1 MGAGLSSAV
10 GSEGAGVGSGLG
22 DLPEGCIAEVLRRL
36 DPPDICRLVR
46 LNRTFLDAGSSDL
59 IWEEKLPRNYG
70 YLVEKVLEGEEKAEG
85 SGAIVEKLGT
95 FLKKEVYALLCRR
108 NSFDGGNKEFWLE
121 KSSGGICMQ
130 ISSKALSI
138 TGIDDR
144 RYWNYIP
151 TKESSFGVVAYLLQI
166 WWLEVRGEIEF
177 AFPEGTYSL
186 YFHLHLGKPSR
197 RRGRRNCITDNIHGW
212 DLKPVRFQLSTLDG
226 QQMQSK
232 AYLAEPGVWSY
243 HHVGDFVVKPSDEV
257 THVRFS
263 LLQID
268 CTHTKGGLCVDSV
281 LIEPKGLRQDNIYC
295 A

>member
-1 MGAGLSSAV
+1 MVHFIFFSIFSKVKKSKKKSILFN
-10 GSEGAGVGSGLG
+10 
-22 DLPEGCIAEVLRRL
+22 L
-36 DPPDICRLVR
+36 DHSFAL
-46 LNRTFLDAGSSDL
+46 FA
-59 IWEEKLPRNYG
+59 KF
-70 YLVEKVLEGEEKAEG
+70 
-85 SGAIVEKLGT
+85 
-95 FLKKEVYALLCRR
+95 FLKK
-108 NSFDGGNKEFWLE
+108 NKTAAW
-121 KSSGGICMQ
+121 I
-130 ISSKALSI
+130 
-138 TGIDDR
+138 
-144 RYWNYIP
+144 IP
-151 TKESSFGVVAYLLQI
+151 CSFGVVAYLLQI

-177 AFPEGTYSL
+177 SFPQGTYSL
-186 YFHLHLGKPSR
+186 YFRLHLGKPSR
-197 RRGRRNCITDNIHGW
+197 RRGRRNCMTDNIHGW

-243 HHVGDFVVKPSDEV
+243 YHVGDFVVKRSDEV

>member
-1 MGAGLSSAV
+1 MGAWLSSVV
-10 GSEGAGVGSGLG
+10 GSEGDGVGGLG

-36 DPPDICRLVR
+36 DAPDICQLMQI
-46 LNRTFLDAGSSDL
+46 NRTFLDAGSSDF
-59 IWEEKLPRNYG
+59 IWEEKLPKNYG
-70 YLVEKVLEGEEKAEG
+70 YLVKKALEGEEKAEG
-85 SGAIVEKLGT
+85 LGANTEKLRA
-95 FLKKEVYALLCRR
+95 FVKKDVYALLCRR
-108 NSFDGGNKEFWLE
+108 NSFDGGNKEFWLD
-121 KSSGGICMQ
+121 KSTGGICMQ

-151 TKESSFGVVAYLLQI
+151 IEESRFGAVAYLVQI

-177 AFPEGTYSL
+177 PFPEGTYSL
-186 YFHLHLGKPSR
+186 FFRLHLGKPSKR
-197 RRGRRNCITDNIHGW
+197 LGRRSCITDNIHGW

-232 AYLAEPGVWSY
+232 AYLAEPGVWSC
-243 HHVGDFVVKPSDEV
+243 HHVGDFLVNRSDEV
-257 THVRFS
+257 TRVKFS
-263 LLQID
+263 LVQID